1 MLSNGES
8 SIVFSWKKNRLITFG
23 FFPRS
28 KQKGAILSHLFVAFL
43 IWLIGGFPSI
53 VFALPQDGQIVEGA
67 GSITTPTA
75 TSMQVDQ
82 NTSQMIINW
91 QSFSTGASESVNFS
105 QPSSSSI
112 VLNRVIGTDPSLLLG
127 NLTANGQVFISNG
140 SGVFFGPGSQV
151 DTHGLIATTMQISD
165 QDFLDQN
172 YNFIQDV
179 DNPLTSVINE
189 GTISATS
196 YVGLLAPAVE
206 NKGTIITAS
215 LGSVDLAAGKAAT
228 LDFTG
233 DGLIQFEVTEAV
245 TGTVTDKDGNVLEDR
260 VSNSGLIQ
268 ADGGQVRMT
277 AKDAGD
283 VIRHVVNME
292 GTIQANTVV
301 EKDGR
306 VFLMGGDSGIVNV
319 SGTISAKGDDA
330 GEKGG
335 TVHVLGEKVGLFDN
349 AKVDVSGDAG
359 GGEALIGGDY
369 QGANENI
376 QNSTANFIDEGASIY
391 ADALTTGD
399 GGKII
404 VWADDTTRVYGTLSA
419 SAVTDDGG
427 FIETSGKNYLDI
439 NVVPDVSSVYGIGG
453 EWLIDPNNIEIIAGS
468 GNTNINAS
476 SPFASTDDTAQ
487 LGVNLII
494 TALGSGDVT
503 ITTASLGNNGQSG
516 DITLS
521 TALDY
526 NGTGT
531 NTLTLTAS
539 NDIIIN
545 NTISDSVGGGDVLNL
560 VFDASGVI
568 DINANID
575 TSGGT
580 LTATANAGAIEL
592 GTTVTISTGT
602 LNANSIT
609 VTANTIDLNSTTSV
623 GTLSVSG
630 NGTIL
635 QGTGNITVTSAMTWT
650 GGTIG
655 GSGLLTTNGGVTT
668 TMATVFPVVLS
679 RDWDNNGTINW
690 DPTNSNDLTIS
701 STFTLHNKSGANFN
715 LDNSA
720 NSGAAIL
727 GGGIITNTGTT
738 TLNSTLTPTLINPQ
752 FDNVGTVT
760 VTQGDLQLAGIGTD
774 TGSYTV
780 ASGHKL
786 TFSNASG
793 TRDLSG
799 ASVTGAGTV
808 VFDGNGSR
816 TVSGTYNITGGTT
829 ITGGTSNAFSGTNVT
844 GIGALTVSGGTNTFT
859 GTNTTLGD
867 ITVSGG
873 DTTLSTGNTFSIAN
887 LSVSGNGSVLQGND
901 GITVTSAMTWTGGTI
916 GGSGLLTTNGG
927 VTTTMATVFPVVL
940 SRDWDNN
947 GTINWDPTNSND
959 LTISSTFT
967 LHNKSG
973 ANFNLDNSANSG
985 AAILGGGIITNTGT
999 TTLNSTLTP
1008 TLINP
1013 QFDNVGTVTVTQGDL
1028 QLAGDG
1034 TDTGSYTVASS
1045 QTLTFSGGTRVIDGD
1060 ISGSGTVNF
1069 SGGTLSTTSS
1079 NLSITAADV
1088 NFSVAFAAGSGT
1100 VNIIR
1105 SGGGSIGLGAASGD
1119 MTITDADLD
1128 FISAANVKIGDGTV
1142 GTITV
1147 NGISNIG
1154 ISDTLTLTS
1163 GAGIVFDTGAS
1174 SVNNNLAVVAGG
1186 DITQTAGL
1194 TVNGTSSFTVTGSNV
1209 ITLTDTANDFTGD
1222 ITLSSGSGTVE
1233 VDDIDDMSIAAST
1246 LGGTV
1251 TLKANNGLT
1260 INGNL
1265 TSNGSNAI
1273 ASISLDGDANNSSDG
1288 TDNLVIAAGVTIE
1301 ITGHIS
1307 GFITVDATNGGI
1319 TGNGALTMNAINGI
1333 TINDDYSGSGT
1344 LTLNSDSTSDG
1355 IGDLTLANNVDITT
1369 GGNDIEI
1376 TQADTS
1382 FGTGVTVNVVAAA
1395 VTSNFTK
1402 DVTVDGTDAA
1412 GVTAGSLTTTSTG
1425 DIIVDGVTS
1434 GELTNIAGTY
1444 SLSAGGDVTF
1454 QTTATDTNNDLTVNA
1469 NNDINVKV
1477 DVTSGGKFTAKAD
1490 NDSSGAGDFILDTGV
1505 TVTASA
1511 GDIDVTGFNIT
1522 ENGTLTASGSITR
1535 TETKPVTS
1543 TSTTT
1548 EEEEEDIDQGT
1559 NSSFLTDFTEP
1570 ATSGC

>member
-760 VTQGDLQLAGIGTD
+760 VTQGDLQLAG
-774 TGSYTV
+774 
-780 ASGHKL
+780 
-786 TFSNASG
+786 
-793 TRDLSG
+793 
-799 ASVTGAGTV
+799 
-808 VFDGNGSR
+808 
-816 TVSGTYNITGGTT
+816 
-829 ITGGTSNAFSGTNVT
+829 
-844 GIGALTVSGGTNTFT
+844 
-859 GTNTTLGD
+859 
-867 ITVSGG
+867 
-873 DTTLSTGNTFSIAN
+873 
-887 LSVSGNGSVLQGND
+887 
-901 GITVTSAMTWTGGTI
+901 
-916 GGSGLLTTNGG
+916 
-927 VTTTMATVFPVVL
+927 
-940 SRDWDNN
+940 
-947 GTINWDPTNSND
+947 
-959 LTISSTFT
+959 
-967 LHNKSG
+967 
-973 ANFNLDNSANSG
+973 
-985 AAILGGGIITNTGT
+985 
-999 TTLNSTLTP
+999 
-1008 TLINP
+1008 
-1013 QFDNVGTVTVTQGDL
+1013 
-1028 QLAGDG
+1028 DG